1 MLPASGI
8 AASRL
13 RRSRPG
19 VSASAKSRSIAL
31 VSLRLSVTF
40 GGVRMDGSEQTVLST
55 APLQMRNPNQLRH
68 AVRSG
73 YEEGWR

>member
-1 MLPASGI
+1 MQPASGI

-19 VSASAKSRSIAL
+19 VAASPITRSIAL

-40 GGVRMDGSEQTVLST
+40 GGVRMNGSEQTVLSN
-55 APLQMRNPNQLRH
+55 APLQMRNENQLRH
-68 AVRSG
+68 APLSG
-73 YEEGWR
+73 CEEGWR